1 MKRLYTFVISLLCG
15 ILAVN
20 AQETF
25 IANNLVY
32 SVNDDGVSATVTGH
46 VDGTEATGSIVI
58 PDFVSNNGNDYPVT
72 RIGENAFANTHSLH
86 GTLTI
91 GNNVT
96 EIGYAAFVKCDKFVG
111 QFEYP

>member
-32 SVNDDGVSATVTGH
+32 SVNDDGVLATVTGH
-46 VDGTEATGSIVI
+46 VDGYGII
-58 PDFVSNNGNDYPVT
+58 KPNNNDKK
-72 RIGENAFANTHSLH
+72 
-86 GTLTI
+86 TI
-91 GNNVT
+91 K
-96 EIGYAAFVKCDKFVG
+96 IIKH
-111 QFEYP
+111 